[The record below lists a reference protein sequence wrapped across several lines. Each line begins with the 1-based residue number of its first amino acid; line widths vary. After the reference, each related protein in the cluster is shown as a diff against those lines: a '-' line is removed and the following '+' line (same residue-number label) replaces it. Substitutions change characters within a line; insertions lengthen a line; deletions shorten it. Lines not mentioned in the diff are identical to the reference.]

1 MILPVSKGLTAYNF
15 AWYGGM
21 VVVLA
26 LFVYL
31 GIPYGS
37 LSVAIALVLMRLV
50 LYFPSWYYFGQ
61 GLAQVTFMELLRANF
76 FPITN
81 FWKGIRKRA

>member
-37 LSVAIALVLMRLV
+37 LSV
-50 LYFPSWYYFGQ
+50 Q
-61 GLAQVTFMELLRANF
+61 ANF
-76 FPITN
+76 FPISDL
-81 FWKGIRKRA
+81 WKSRRKMKYRRG

>member
-37 LSVAIALVLMRLV
+37 FSAVLSQLV
-50 LYFPSWYYFGQ
+50 
-61 GLAQVTFMELLRANF
+61 LLRAGVGASYLYGAF
-76 FPITN
+76 S
-81 FWKGIRKRA
+81 G